1 MMQGTVVDQGD
12 GTYVVSYDVT
22 RSGTNY
28 VWASLA
34 AAGGLQATYYTSST
48 AADYLSD
55 NAIYGAVAE
64 KRIVQTDTTV
74 GAQSGR
80 KMRLPALMITRCW
93 YALASSS

>member
-1 MMQGTVVDQGD
+1 VDQGD

-34 AAGGLQATYYTSST
+34 AAGGLQATYYTSAS

-55 NAIYGAVAE
+55 SSIYAAE
-64 KRIVQTDTTV
+64 TDKRIVQTDTTV
-74 GAQSGR
+74 STA
-80 KMRLPALMITRCW
+80 
-93 YALASSS
+93 